1 MFRYNIQK
9 DLAILKFA
17 TSSNRSITYLPFVT
31 KVSST
36 NTYLSPIE
44 INTAKRIDS
53 LVTMSDIYTI
63 GYPKSLSL
71 TMNFDYNRPLVRK
84 GIIAGMDLQKGKIIA
99 DCPVYQGNSGG
110 LVFESNLFD
119 EKIHLV
125 GVVSQFV
132 PFEEHWINQAYGYYN
147 TNIYNSGY
155 TVIIPVDDIH
165 NLLQQIK
172 N

>member
-9 DLAILKFA
+9 DVAVIKFA
-17 TSSNRSITYLPFVT
+17 VALNRSITYFPFVT
-31 KVSST
+31 KLTST
-36 NTYLSPIE
+36 NTYLHPME
-44 INTAKRIDS
+44 IHDAKKIDS
-53 LVTMSDIYTI
+53 LKTTSDIYTI

-84 GIIAGMDLQKGKIIA
+84 GIIAGLDLQKRKIIA
-99 DCPVYQGNSGG
+99 DCLVYQGNSGG
-110 LVFESNLFD
+110 LVFETHLFD
-119 EKIHLV
+119 SRIYIV
-125 GVVSQFV
+125 GIVSQFV

-155 TVIIPVDDIH
+155 TVVVPVDDIIDII
-165 NLLQQIK
+165 QQLK